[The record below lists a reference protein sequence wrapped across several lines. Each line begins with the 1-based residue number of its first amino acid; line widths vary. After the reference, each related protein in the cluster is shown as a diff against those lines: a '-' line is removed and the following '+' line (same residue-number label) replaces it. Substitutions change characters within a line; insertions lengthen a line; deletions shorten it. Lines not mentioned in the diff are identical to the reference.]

1 MSALIVR
8 GLDVAYGP
16 IRAVRKLDLE
26 VGEGELFALLG
37 TNGAGKSSTLQAILG
52 MVPTAAGQ
60 VTLGGTEIT
69 GWRPERVVRAGMT
82 LVPEG
87 RRVFGSLSVA
97 ENLRLGAALGRGG
110 RWERRIHELFP
121 ILMER
126 SGQAAG
132 TLSGGEQ
139 QQLAIARAL
148 LADPSVLLLDE
159 PSLGLAPTVV
169 DRIFELVKTLQEEGL
184 TLVLVEQNVER
195 SLDICDRAVILA
207 SGEKVAEQTA
217 DELREDRSTLQAH
230 FGLTGPTP

>member
-1 MSALIVR
+1 VSALIVR